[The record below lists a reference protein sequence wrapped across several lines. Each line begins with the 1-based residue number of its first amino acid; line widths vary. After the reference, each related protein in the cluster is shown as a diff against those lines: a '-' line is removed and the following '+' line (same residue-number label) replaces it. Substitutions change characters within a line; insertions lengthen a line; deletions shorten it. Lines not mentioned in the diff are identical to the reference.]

1 MLSKR
6 FRSTN
11 KGFTLVELLVVI
23 AIIGILIGMLLPA
36 VQAVREQARRVSCL
50 NKIRNIAL
58 ACVSYESSNQQFP
71 AAVSNRTESYLVRI
85 LPFLEQNSL
94 YDQFRAAPPADPANN
109 IPEPLNVIAAAE
121 IDTFICDS
129 TSSVE
134 ATASNFS
141 NEFTSHYATSAG
153 PVSLETGSNVPFTG
167 NEFVSTASNTHG
179 MIGLKGLFSPDDGS
193 APFAPNTKRG
203 VNTTDVSDGMS
214 NTLAIIEA
222 SRSNFEN
229 ANAQANSITFRNTRP
244 RWSVGVEQAGTQRRL
259 NWSRSIARE
268 INSFDVLVQG
278 GTNNTSTPQP
288 AHELC
293 ISSNHPG
300 GANVANGDGST
311 HFVSEDTALNVLQAV
326 AGIDEGQ
333 VANLDD

>member
-1 MLSKR
+1 MSSKLS
-6 FRSTN
+6 RSN

-71 AAVSNRTESYLVRI
+71 AAVSNRGESYLVRI
-85 LPFLEQNSL
+85 LPMLEQNAL
-94 YDQFRAAPPADPANN
+94 YDGFRATPGATPDEN
-109 IPEPLNVIAAAE
+109 LAALDTLAGNQ
-121 IDTFICDS
+121 IDTFRCDS
-129 TSSVE
+129 TSRDE
-134 ATASNFS
+134 AIATNMQ

-153 PVSLETGSNVPFTG
+153 PVSLGTGSNLPFTG

-288 AHELC
+288 VHELC

-326 AGIDEGQ
+326 AGIDEGEVQ
-333 VANLDD
+333 SLDD

>member
-1 MLSKR
+1 MSSKLS
-6 FRSTN
+6 RSN

-71 AAVSNRTESYLVRI
+71 AAVSNRGESYLVRI
-85 LPFLEQNSL
+85 LPMLEQNSL
-94 YDQFRAAPPADPANN
+94 YDTFRADNSPANLTALDTLSGN
-109 IPEPLNVIAAAE
+109 Q

-141 NEFTSHYATSAG
+141 NEFTSHYAGSAG
-153 PVSLETGSNVPFTG
+153 PVTLPSDTSGIFTVANG
-167 NEFVSTASNTHG
+167 FAVATNATNGLV
-179 MIGLKGLFSPDDGS
+179 GLKGLFSPTDASDFD
-193 APFAPNTKRG
+193 ARATKRG
-203 VNTTDVSDGMS
+203 VSTSDVSDGMS
-214 NTLAIIEA
+214 NTLAITES
-222 SRSNFEN
+222 SRSVFNNDN
-229 ANAQANSITFRNTRP
+229 ADQTFSIRRP
-244 RWSVGVEQAGTQRRL
+244 RWAVGTESAGGNRL
-259 NWSRSIARE
+259 NFARAVARE
-268 INSFDVLVQG
+268 INSFDVQDGSG
-278 GTNNTSTPQP
+278 GSTPQP
-288 AHELC
+288 HHELC

-311 HFVSEDTALNVLQAV
+311 HFVSEDTALDVLQAV
-326 AGIDEGQ
+326 AGIDEGRP
-333 VANLDD
+333 ANLDD

>member
-1 MLSKR
+1 MSSK
-6 FRSTN
+6 FSKSN

-141 NEFTSHYATSAG
+141 NEFTSHYAGSAG
-153 PVSLETGSNVPFTG
+153 PVTLPSDTSGVYTVTNGFAVATNATNGLV
-167 NEFVSTASNTHG
+167 
-179 MIGLKGLFSPDDGS
+179 GLKGLFSPTDASDFD
-193 APFAPNTKRG
+193 ARATKRG
-203 VNTTDVSDGMS
+203 VSTSDVSDGMS
-214 NTLAIIEA
+214 NTLAITES
-222 SRSNFEN
+222 SRSVFNNDN
-229 ANAQANSITFRNTRP
+229 ADQTFSIRRP
-244 RWSVGVEQAGTQRRL
+244 RWAVGTESSGGSRL
-259 NWSRSIARE
+259 NFARAIARE
-268 INSFDVLVQG
+268 INTFDVPDESG
-278 GTNNTSTPQP
+278 GDSTPQP
-288 AHELC
+288 HHELC

-311 HFVSEDTALNVLQAV
+311 HFVSEDTALVVLQAV
-326 AGIDEGQ
+326 GGIDEGD
-333 VANLDD
+333 VANQSLDF

>member
-1 MLSKR
+1 MSSKLS
-6 FRSTN
+6 RSN

-71 AAVSNRTESYLVRI
+71 AAVSNRDESYLVRI
-85 LPFLEQNSL
+85 LPMLEQNSL
-94 YDQFRAAPPADPANN
+94 YDTFRADNSSTNPIVALDTLAGNQ
-109 IPEPLNVIAAAE
+109 

-129 TSSVE
+129 TSSAE
-134 ATASNFS
+134 AIATNMQ

-153 PVSLETGSNVPFTG
+153 PVSLGTGSNLPFTG

-259 NWSRSIARE
+259 N
-268 INSFDVLVQG
+268 
-278 GTNNTSTPQP
+278 
-288 AHELC
+288 
-293 ISSNHPG
+293 
-300 GANVANGDGST
+300 
-311 HFVSEDTALNVLQAV
+311 
-326 AGIDEGQ
+326 
-333 VANLDD
+333 

>member
-1 MLSKR
+1 MKLS
-6 FRSTN
+6 RSN

-71 AAVSNRTESYLVRI
+71 AAVSNRGESYLVRI
-85 LPFLEQNSL
+85 LPMLEQNAL
-94 YDQFRAAPPADPANN
+94 YDGFRADSSDDLVALDTLAGN
-109 IPEPLNVIAAAE
+109 E
-121 IDTFICDS
+121 IDTFRCDS
-129 TSSVE
+129 TSRDE
-134 ATASNFS
+134 TIATNMP
-141 NEFTSHYATSAG
+141 NETTSHYATSAG
-153 PVSLETGSNVPFTG
+153 PVSLNTSGDFTGS
-167 NEFVSTASNTHG
+167 EFVSVNSNTHG

-193 APFAPNTKRG
+193 SPFATNTKRG
-203 VNTTDVSDGMS
+203 ISTTDVSDGMS

-229 ANAQANSITFRNTRP
+229 AQANSSTFRNTRP
-244 RWSVGVEQAGTQRRL
+244 RWSVGVESAGGNLRL
-259 NWSRSIARE
+259 NWSRAIARE
-268 INSFDVLVQG
+268 INTFDVPG
-278 GTNNTSTPQP
+278 GTNGSTPQP
-288 AHELC
+288 VHELC

>member
-85 LPFLEQNSL
+85 LPMLEQNSL
-94 YDQFRAAPPADPANN
+94 YDQFRATSGDNPAKDALA
-109 IPEPLNVIAAAE
+109 IVE
-121 IDTFICDS
+121 IDTFRCDS
-129 TSSVE
+129 TSRDDFERGGSLTGF
-134 ATASNFS
+134 TA
-141 NEFTSHYATSAG
+141 HYAGSAG
-153 PVSLETGSNVPFTG
+153 PTSSDSDDRFGSD
-167 NEFVSTASNTHG
+167 EFSFPSGDGEV
-179 MIGLKGLFSPDDGS
+179 GLKGLFSPDVDGT
-193 APFAPNTKRG
+193 ALNHGTKRG

-222 SRSNFEN
+222 SRSNFSN
-229 ANAQANSITFRNTRP
+229 ADGTRTFTNARP
-244 RWSVGVEQAGTQRRL
+244 RWSWGLREQDSGETV
-259 NWSRSIARE
+259 NWARSIARE
-268 INSFDVLVQG
+268 INSFDD
-278 GTNNTSTPQP
+278 TPGEENP
-288 AHELC
+288 RHGVC

-311 HFVSEDTALNVLQAV
+311 HFVSEDTALDVLQAV
-326 AGIDEGQ
+326 GGIDEGD
-333 VANLDD
+333 VRSLDD

>member
-1 MLSKR
+1 MSSKLS
-6 FRSTN
+6 RSN

-71 AAVSNRTESYLVRI
+71 AAVSNRDESYLVRI
-85 LPFLEQNSL
+85 LPMLEQNSL
-94 YDQFRAAPPADPANN
+94 YDTFRADNSPANLTALDTLAGN
-109 IPEPLNVIAAAE
+109 Q

-129 TSSVE
+129 TSSTE
-134 ATASNFS
+134 AIATNMQ

-153 PVSLETGSNVPFTG
+153 PVSLGTGANLPFTG

-193 APFAPNTKRG
+193 APFAANTKRG

-288 AHELC
+288 VHELC

-311 HFVSEDTALNVLQAV
+311 HFVSEDTALDVLQAV

>member
-1 MLSKR
+1 MSSKLS
-6 FRSTN
+6 RSN

-71 AAVSNRTESYLVRI
+71 AAVSNRGESYLVRI
-85 LPFLEQNSL
+85 LPMLEQNSL
-94 YDQFRAAPPADPANN
+94 YDTFRADNSPANLTALDTLSGN
-109 IPEPLNVIAAAE
+109 Q

-141 NEFTSHYATSAG
+141 NEFTSHYAGSAG
-153 PVSLETGSNVPFTG
+153 PVTLPSDTSGVYTVTNGFAVATNATNGLV
-167 NEFVSTASNTHG
+167 
-179 MIGLKGLFSPDDGS
+179 GLKGLFSPTDASDFD
-193 APFAPNTKRG
+193 ARATKRG
-203 VNTTDVSDGMS
+203 VSTSDVSDGMS
-214 NTLAIIEA
+214 NTLAITES
-222 SRSNFEN
+222 SRSVFDNDN
-229 ANAQANSITFRNTRP
+229 ADQTFRIRRP
-244 RWSVGVEQAGTQRRL
+244 RWAVGTESSGGNRL
-259 NWSRSIARE
+259 NFARAIARE
-268 INSFDVLVQG
+268 INTFDVDDGSG
-278 GTNNTSTPQP
+278 GFDPQP
-288 AHELC
+288 HHELC

-311 HFVSEDTALNVLQAV
+311 HFVSEDTALVVLQAV
-326 AGIDEGQ
+326 GGIDEGD
-333 VANLDD
+333 VANQSLDF

>member
-1 MLSKR
+1 MSSKLS
-6 FRSTN
+6 RSN

-71 AAVSNRTESYLVRI
+71 AAVSNRGESYLVRI
-85 LPFLEQNSL
+85 LPMLEQNSL
-94 YDQFRAAPPADPANN
+94 YDTFRADNSPANLTALDTLSGN
-109 IPEPLNVIAAAE
+109 Q

-129 TSSVE
+129 TSSTE
-134 ATASNFS
+134 AIATNMQ

-153 PVSLETGSNVPFTG
+153 PVSLGTGSNLPFTG

-222 SRSNFEN
+222 SRSNFDN

-311 HFVSEDTALNVLQAV
+311 HFVSEDTALDVLQAV
-326 AGIDEGQ
+326 AGIDEGD
-333 VANLDD
+333 VRSLDD

>member
-1 MLSKR
+1 MSSKLP
-6 FRSTN
+6 RSN

-71 AAVSNRTESYLVRI
+71 AAVSNRGESYLVRI
-85 LPFLEQNSL
+85 LPMLEQNSL
-94 YDQFRAAPPADPANN
+94 YDQFRAAPPADPTNN

-129 TSSVE
+129 TSRDE
-134 ATASNFS
+134 ATATNMSPLA
-141 NEFTSHYATSAG
+141 TSHYATSAG
-153 PVSLETGSNVPFTG
+153 PVSIGSGSDLPFTG
-167 NEFVSTASNTHG
+167 NEFVSTVSNTHG

-222 SRSNFEN
+222 SRSNFDGT
-229 ANAQANSITFRNTRP
+229 ANSSTFRNIRP
-244 RWSVGVEQAGTQRRL
+244 RWSVGVESAGGPMRID
-259 NWSRSIARE
+259 WSRSIARE
-268 INSFDVLVQG
+268 INTFDVPG
-278 GTNNTSTPQP
+278 ETNSTPQP
-288 AHELC
+288 VHELC

-326 AGIDEGQ
+326 AGIDEGNVQ
-333 VANLDD
+333 SLDD

>member
-1 MLSKR
+1 MSSKLS
-6 FRSTN
+6 RSN

-71 AAVSNRTESYLVRI
+71 AAVSNRDESYLVRI
-85 LPFLEQNSL
+85 LPMLEQNSL
-94 YDQFRAAPPADPANN
+94 YDTFRADNSPANLTALDTLAGN
-109 IPEPLNVIAAAE
+109 Q

-129 TSSVE
+129 TSSTE
-134 ATASNFS
+134 AIATNMQ

-153 PVSLETGSNVPFTG
+153 PVSLGTGSNLPFTG

-268 INSFDVLVQG
+268 INSFDVDDGSG
-278 GTNNTSTPQP
+278 GFDPQP
-288 AHELC
+288 VHELC

-311 HFVSEDTALNVLQAV
+311 HFVSEDTALDVLQAV

>member
-1 MLSKR
+1 MSSKLS
-6 FRSTN
+6 RSN

-71 AAVSNRTESYLVRI
+71 AAVSNRGESYLVRI
-85 LPFLEQNSL
+85 LPMLEQNAL
-94 YDQFRAAPPADPANN
+94 YDGFRATPGATPDEN
-109 IPEPLNVIAAAE
+109 LAALDTLARNQ
-121 IDTFICDS
+121 IDTFRCDS
-129 TSSVE
+129 TSRDE
-134 ATASNFS
+134 TIATNMP
-141 NEFTSHYATSAG
+141 NETTSHYATSAG
-153 PVSLETGSNVPFTG
+153 PVSLNTNGDFTG
-167 NEFVSTASNTHG
+167 NEFVSTVSNTHG

-193 APFAPNTKRG
+193 APFATNTKRG

-229 ANAQANSITFRNTRP
+229 DQANSSTFRNIRP
-244 RWSVGVEQAGTQRRL
+244 RWSVGVEQAGGSSRL
-259 NWSRSIARE
+259 DWSRAIARE
-268 INSFDVLVQG
+268 INTFDIDAD
-278 GTNNTSTPQP
+278 TPQP
-288 AHELC
+288 VHELC

>member
-1 MLSKR
+1 MSSKLS
-6 FRSTN
+6 RSN

-71 AAVSNRTESYLVRI
+71 AAVSNSGESYLVRI
-85 LPFLEQNSL
+85 LPMLEQNAL
-94 YDQFRAAPPADPANN
+94 YDGFRASSATDPRIELSGNG
-109 IPEPLNVIAAAE
+109 
-121 IDTFICDS
+121 IDTFRCDS
-129 TSSVE
+129 TSQDE
-134 ATASNFS
+134 FGASNFGGS
-141 NEFTSHYATSAG
+141 FTSHYAGSSG
-153 PVSLETGSNVPFTG
+153 PVTLPSDTSGIFTVADG
-167 NEFVSTASNTHG
+167 FAVATNATNGLV
-179 MIGLKGLFSPDDGS
+179 GLKGLFSPTDASDFD
-193 APFAPNTKRG
+193 ARATKRG
-203 VNTTDVSDGMS
+203 VSTTDVSDGMS
-214 NTLAIIEA
+214 NTLAITES
-222 SRSNFEN
+222 SRSVFDNNN
-229 ANAQANSITFRNTRP
+229 ADITFRIRRP
-244 RWSVGVEQAGTQRRL
+244 RWAFGQESSNGSRL
-259 NWSRSIARE
+259 NFSRAVARE
-268 INSFDVLVQG
+268 INTFDVDDGSG
-278 GTNNTSTPQP
+278 GFDPQP
-288 AHELC
+288 HHELC

>member
-1 MLSKR
+1 MSSK
-6 FRSTN
+6 FSQSN

-71 AAVSNRTESYLVRI
+71 AAVSNREESYLVRI

-94 YDQFRAAPPADPANN
+94 YDQFRATSGDNPAKDALA
-109 IPEPLNVIAAAE
+109 IVE
-121 IDTFICDS
+121 IDTFRCDS
-129 TSSVE
+129 TSRDDFERGGSLTGF
-134 ATASNFS
+134 TA
-141 NEFTSHYATSAG
+141 HYAGSAG
-153 PVSLETGSNVPFTG
+153 PTSSNSGDRFGSD
-167 NEFVSTASNTHG
+167 EFSFPSNDG
-179 MIGLKGLFSPDDGS
+179 EVGLKGLFSPDFDGT
-193 APFAPNTKRG
+193 ALNHGTKRG

-222 SRSNFEN
+222 SRSDF
-229 ANAQANSITFRNTRP
+229 ANADNTVTFTNARP
-244 RWSVGVEQAGTQRRL
+244 RWSWGLREQTSGVTV
-259 NWSRSIARE
+259 NWARSIARE
-268 INSFDVLVQG
+268 INSFDAIPGDENPRHGV
-278 GTNNTSTPQP
+278 
-288 AHELC
+288 C

-311 HFVSEDTALNVLQAV
+311 HFVSEDTALDVLQAV
-326 AGIDEGQ
+326 GGIDEGI
-333 VANLDD
+333 VANLDE

>member
-1 MLSKR
+1 MSSKLS
-6 FRSTN
+6 RSN

-71 AAVSNRTESYLVRI
+71 AAVSNRGESYLVRI
-85 LPFLEQNSL
+85 LPMLEQNSL
-94 YDQFRAAPPADPANN
+94 YDTFRADNSSTNLIVALDTLSKNQ
-109 IPEPLNVIAAAE
+109 

-141 NEFTSHYATSAG
+141 NEFTSHYAGSAG
-153 PVSLETGSNVPFTG
+153 PVTLPSDTSGVYTVTNGFAVATNATNGLV
-167 NEFVSTASNTHG
+167 
-179 MIGLKGLFSPDDGS
+179 GLKGLFSPTDASDFD
-193 APFAPNTKRG
+193 ARATKRG
-203 VNTTDVSDGMS
+203 VSTSDVSDGMS
-214 NTLAIIEA
+214 NTLAITES
-222 SRSNFEN
+222 SRSVFDNEN
-229 ANAQANSITFRNTRP
+229 ADQTFRIRRP
-244 RWSVGVEQAGTQRRL
+244 RWAVGTESSGGNRL
-259 NWSRSIARE
+259 NFARAIARE
-268 INSFDVLVQG
+268 INTFDVQDDSG
-278 GTNNTSTPQP
+278 DSTPQP
-288 AHELC
+288 HHELC

-311 HFVSEDTALNVLQAV
+311 HFVSEDTALVVLQAV
-326 AGIDEGQ
+326 GGIDEGD
-333 VANLDD
+333 VANQSLDF

>member
-1 MLSKR
+1 MSSKLS
-6 FRSTN
+6 RSN

-71 AAVSNRTESYLVRI
+71 AAVSNRDESYLVRI
-85 LPFLEQNSL
+85 LPMLEQNAL
-94 YDQFRAAPPADPANN
+94 YDTFRADNSSTNLLVALDTLAGNQ
-109 IPEPLNVIAAAE
+109 

-129 TSSVE
+129 TSSAE

-141 NEFTSHYATSAG
+141 NEFTSHYAGSAG
-153 PVSLETGSNVPFTG
+153 PVTLPSDTSGIFTVADG
-167 NEFVSTASNTHG
+167 FAVATNANGLV
-179 MIGLKGLFSPDDGS
+179 GLKGLFSPTNSGT
-193 APFAPNTKRG
+193 PFQGATKRG
-203 VNTTDVSDGMS
+203 VSTTDVSDGMS
-214 NTLAIIEA
+214 NTLAITES
-222 SRSNFEN
+222 SRSVFDNNN
-229 ANAQANSITFRNTRP
+229 ADQTFRIRRP
-244 RWSVGVEQAGTQRRL
+244 RWAVGTESSGGNRL
-259 NWSRSIARE
+259 NFARAVARE
-268 INSFDVLVQG
+268 INSFDVQDGSG
-278 GTNNTSTPQP
+278 GSTPQP
-288 AHELC
+288 HHELC

-333 VANLDD
+333 VASLDD